1 MEKTTTTTNST
12 WTTRQQHKLGI
23 MLGRTWKTRIST
35 CSEDNDTAR
44 CCFRAWAHPRSQLV
58 SGAKKKTTQ
67 LFALTFEVVM
77 DLISARASSARLRC
91 RPRARGPSDVAA
103 TRRVDNIADEGASN
117 ISRGGNTV
125 VGALRRTAGHGGAG
139 GTSRSVI
146 NGGNVRGYIVQRLEY
161 LNERIYCTH
170 YAR

>member
-1 MEKTTTTTNST
+1 MTTTNST

-77 DLISARASSARLRC
+77 DLISAPERVPPDFDADLEPEGPATLPPPEGSTILLTKV
-91 RPRARGPSDVAA
+91 RPIYPEAE
-103 TRRVDNIADEGASN
+103 TL
-117 ISRGGNTV
+117 V
-125 VGALRRTAGHGGAG
+125 VGALRRTAGHGW
-139 GTSRSVI
+139 SRR
-146 NGGNVRGYIVQRLEY
+146 NQ
-161 LNERIYCTH
+161 
-170 YAR
+170 